1 MPASIRSAKAYRH
14 LKSKIGRKPQ
24 RRALRVGLLLS
35 NLVILGIIVAFVLQN
50 PRTGNPA
57 SSTALN
63 SNATSAVANPLD
75 QISSTDIAQTV
86 AQMNGLPETTAIAN
100 QAQSQAAE
108 TAIAATNDNVLTK
121 PQVVATAL
129 KSRADI
135 QTYVTAPGDTVSGV
149 AAKFGVTSDSVRWS
163 NGLTGDAVAPGTRLV
178 IPPVNGI
185 VYTVKAG
192 DTADSLAARFNS
204 SRDQIIAYNDAEISG
219 LTPGEQ
225 IIIPNAIQQAS
236 QTAGGLGSGFLWG
249 AGPIYGYNG
258 YDYGYCTWYVAT
270 QIAVPANWGNASSW
284 AYYARL
290 SGWNVG
296 HTPAVGSIGQMG
308 GEVAWG
314 EGHVA
319 VIDAVSPDGTMI
331 QFRDM
336 NGLAG
341 WGRVGQSGWVPAS
354 KFDNYISH

>member
-1 MPASIRSAKAYRH
+1 MRI
-14 LKSKIGRKPQ
+14 
-24 RRALRVGLLLS
+24 GLLLS
-35 NLVILGIIVAFVLQN
+35 NVVVLGIILAFVLQN
-50 PRTGNPA
+50 PHTDSA
-57 SSTALN
+57 SSSAVLN
-63 SNATSAVANPLD
+63 SNAASSAANPLD
-75 QISSTDIAQTV
+75 QVSSTDIAQTV
-86 AQMNGLPETTAIAN
+86 AQLNALPETTAIAN

-108 TAIAATNDNVLTK
+108 TAIAATNDNVISK

-135 QTYVTAPGDTVSGV
+135 KTYVTVSGDTVSGV
-149 AAKFGVTSDSVRWS
+149 AAKFGITSDSVRWS
-163 NGLTGDAVAPGTRLV
+163 NGLTGDAVPVGTNLI

-192 DTADSLAARFNS
+192 DTADSLAAKYRS
-204 SRDQIIAYNDAEISG
+204 TKDQIIAYNDAEISG

-225 IIIPNAIQQAS
+225 IIIPNAVDQS
-236 QTAGGLGSGFLWG
+236 GQTAAGISGLGAGFLWG
-249 AGPIYGYNG
+249 SGPIYGYNG

-270 QIAVPANWGNASSW
+270 QIAVPANWGNASTW

-290 SGWNVG
+290 SGWNVS
-296 HTPAVGSIGQMG
+296 HTPTVGGIGQMG
-308 GEVAWG
+308 SEVAWG
-314 EGHVA
+314 QGHVA
-319 VIDAVSPDGTMI
+319 VVDAVSPDGTQI
-331 QFRDM
+331 QYRDM